1 MDFIQLWNQAIKQVS
16 SRTSDPSEQ
25 AIIQLFA
32 TQVTLNVDN
41 NNLKFLCS
49 SSYIHKIFLHHA
61 PAFFDE
67 VSHLLNKSD
76 MGFSVEIANAVSPA
90 SSQPPLQPA
99 ASNFGFS
106 QQQGFNDNGRARGLY
121 QAERPSPLAKGGR
134 LNHAGGSFNG
144 FNGNGQIGSP
154 NLSPAELQ
162 AQQGQFADVNQHPHS
177 QAPLRQRPRFMRN
190 EAINPNKTFE
200 NYVTDPDNRLL
211 VATAVA
217 VAANPGTSN
226 YNPFYI
232 YGGSGLGKTHLLFAI
247 ANRIRKER
255 PDSSLVYIR
264 AEEFIRHYVESMA
277 KLGKKNGLDDQ
288 SVQFQDLYT
297 ENDVFIVD
305 DIQNFIKAPKSRDV
319 FFEIIADFIDR
330 PNRQL
335 ILASDKA
342 PGNLKGFSARLTS
355 RFGSGVCCEV
365 IPPSVETRA
374 AIIMNKCKEIGITLS
389 DDIVNYIAS
398 HIRSNVR
405 EIEGALKTLYTQYT
419 ISHDLTFDDAVR
431 ILSNLV
437 NSSNQVLSM
446 DSIKERVAKEF
457 EVQVSSMESAER
469 KKAVSMARSMA
480 MALIRE
486 LIPSASLTDIGRA
499 FNKDHSSV
507 YEAVQRVKAKME
519 SDPELASRYH
529 RLKLALKND

>member
-1 MDFIQLWNQAIKQVS
+1 MDFIQLWNEAIKQVAA
-16 SRTSDPSEQ
+16 RAQDPSEQ
-25 AIIQLFA
+25 AIIQLFS
-32 TQVTLNVDN
+32 TQVSLQVEQHSIR
-41 NNLKFLCS
+41 FLCNS
-49 SSYIHKIFLHHA
+49 LYIYNIFIHHA
-61 PAFFDE
+61 AAFFDE
-67 VSHLLNKSD
+67 ISHLLNKSD
-76 MGFSVEIANAVSPA
+76 LGFSVEVGNAAPRPTTVTQPQPQPFAQPSLNATPSANS
-90 SSQPPLQPA
+90 
-99 ASNFGFS
+99 FGF
-106 QQQGFNDNGRARGLY
+106 
-121 QAERPSPLAKGGR
+121 AKGPQR
-134 LNHAGGSFNG
+134 TPAPSMTYSQH
-144 FNGNGQIGSP
+144 GQIGSP
-154 NLSPAELQ
+154 NLPPQVLEQMSPPPVQLMPDNGASLQ
-162 AQQGQFADVNQHPHS
+162 H
-177 QAPLRQRPRFMRN
+177 RPRFLRN
-190 EAINPNKTFE
+190 DAINPNKTFE

-211 VATAVA
+211 VATAMA

-255 PDSSLVYIR
+255 PDCSLIYIR
-264 AEEFIRHYVESMA
+264 AEEFIRHYVESTA
-277 KLGKKNGLDDQ
+277 KLSSKKNFDDQ
-288 SVQFQDLYT
+288 SVHFQDMYT

-305 DIQNFIKAPKSRDV
+305 DIQNFIKGPKSRDA

-335 ILASDKA
+335 ILASDVA

-374 AIIMNKCKEIGITLS
+374 AIIMNKCKEIGISLN

-405 EIEGALKTLYTQYT
+405 EIEGAIKTLFTQFSIT
-419 ISHDLTFDDAVR
+419 HELTFEDSVR

-437 NSSNQVLSM
+437 NASNQVLSM

-457 EVQVSSMESAER
+457 EVQVAAMESAER
-469 KKAVSMARSMA
+469 KKTVSMARSMA

-507 YEAVQRVKAKME
+507 YEAVSRVKGKME
-519 SDPELASRYH
+519 ADPELASKYH
-529 RLKLALKND
+529 RLKLSLKND

>member
-1 MDFIQLWNQAIKQVS
+1 MDFIQLWNEAIKQVAARS
-16 SRTSDPSEQ
+16 QDPSEQ
-25 AIIQLFA
+25 AIIQLFS
-32 TQVTLNVDN
+32 TQVSLSVEHNSIR
-41 NNLKFLCS
+41 FLCNS
-49 SSYIHKIFLHHA
+49 LYIYNIFIHHA
-61 PAFFDE
+61 AAFFDE
-67 VSHLLNKSD
+67 VSHLLNKTD
-76 MGFSVEIANAVSPA
+76 LGFFFFFCNAANQGMARAQTGNSFNSPPSPPAQPQPYPAYTAAPQPGFAQTPRRVE
-90 SSQPPLQPA
+90 A
-99 ASNFGFS
+99 AG
-106 QQQGFNDNGRARGLY
+106 QQG
-121 QAERPSPLAKGGR
+121 RPFAHS
-134 LNHAGGSFNG
+134 
-144 FNGNGQIGSP
+144 GQIG
-154 NLSPAELQ
+154 
-162 AQQGQFADVNQHPHS
+162 
-177 QAPLRQRPRFMRN
+177 APQMGSVASSALGVAPTHLPDNRSYAPRPRFMRN
-190 EAINPNKTFE
+190 DAINPNKTFD

-255 PDSSLVYIR
+255 PECSLIYIR
-264 AEEFIRHYVESMA
+264 AEEFIRHYVESTA
-277 KLGKKNGLDDQ
+277 KLSSKKNFDDQ
-288 SVQFQDLYT
+288 SVHFQDMYT

-305 DIQNFIKAPKSRDV
+305 DIQNFIKGPKSRDA

-335 ILASDKA
+335 ILASDVA

-365 IPPSVETRA
+365 IPPSVETRT
-374 AIIMNKCKEIGITLS
+374 AIIMTKCKEIGISLS
-389 DDIVNYIAS
+389 DDIVSYIAS

-405 EIEGALKTLYTQYT
+405 EIEGAIKTLFTQFSIT
-419 ISHDLTFDDAVR
+419 HELTFDDSVR

-437 NSSNQVLSM
+437 NASNQVLSM

-457 EVQVSSMESAER
+457 EVQVAAMESAER
-469 KKAVSMARSMA
+469 KKTVSMARSMA

-507 YEAVQRVKAKME
+507 YEAVSRVKGKME
-519 SDPELASRYH
+519 TDPELASKYH
-529 RLKLALKND
+529 RLKLSLKND